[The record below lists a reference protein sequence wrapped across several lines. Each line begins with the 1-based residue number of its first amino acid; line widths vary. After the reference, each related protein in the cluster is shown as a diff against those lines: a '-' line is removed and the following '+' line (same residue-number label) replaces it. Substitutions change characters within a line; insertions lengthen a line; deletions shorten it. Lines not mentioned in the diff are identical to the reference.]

1 MLKASLKNPALQ
13 RYWIQC
19 LYSAGVAVYCF
30 DGHDAVGWNRYYS
43 RLLSLHRSLLLLW
56 SWPLN
61 LSRCYS
67 RKTITTHLRKYNHNR
82 ITDAVQNPLFSD
94 ECGHDL
100 CSKYSGIHLFFH
112 PGDVGKYSFKV
123 EWRLEESLRIL
134 VRKTAKAAEAVSRRR
149 KQHSPLIF
157 RRKKEA
163 LQHENLCM
171 DSKKIL
177 SAPLWFCYKLAGSDY
192 GQYQ

>member
-1 MLKASLKNPALQ
+1 MQYRFHCSVMNVDMTCAP
-13 RYWIQC
+13 Y
-19 LYSAGVAVYCF
+19 
-30 DGHDAVGWNRYYS
+30 
-43 RLLSLHRSLLLLW
+43 
-56 SWPLN
+56 
-61 LSRCYS
+61 
-67 RKTITTHLRKYNHNR
+67 
-82 ITDAVQNPLFSD
+82 
-94 ECGHDL
+94 
-100 CSKYSGIHLFFH
+100 SKYSGIHLFFH

-171 DSKKIL
+171 DS
-177 SAPLWFCYKLAGSDY
+177 
-192 GQYQ
+192 